1 MTLIP
6 LVVAAAIAV
15 ALGIWFRPG
24 SKPGRT
30 GGANPVVVDE
40 LWLVAGEALEPT
52 FVSIRPSRAAKL
64 RIISAGTTDR
74 KLEIPSL
81 GISVPVQPGRTMTVD
96 LTVGKPGTAE
106 ILLDGIPAGLIVI
119 APTQSR

>member
-1 MTLIP
+1 MNLIP
-6 LVVAAAIAV
+6 LAVAAAIAV

-40 LWLVAGEALEPT
+40 LWLVAGEVLEPR

>member
-1 MTLIP
+1 LNLIP
-6 LVVAAAIAV
+6 LAVAAAIAA

-24 SKPGRT
+24 SKPSRT
-30 GGANPVVVDE
+30 AGANPVVVDE
-40 LWLVAGEALEPT
+40 LWLIAGAELVPPV
-52 FVSIRPSRAAKL
+52 VSIRPSRAAKL
-64 RIISAGTTDR
+64 RIISAGDSDR

-106 ILLDGIPAGLIVI
+106 ILLDRIPAGLIVV

>member
-1 MTLIP
+1 MNLIP
-6 LVVAAAIAV
+6 LAVAAAIAA

-24 SKPGRT
+24 SKPRRT
-30 GGANPVVVDE
+30 GGASHVVVDE
-40 LWLVAGEALEPT
+40 LWLVAGEELEPSV
-52 FVSIRPSRAAKL
+52 VSIRPSRAAKL
-64 RIISAGTTDR
+64 RIIAAGASDR

-106 ILLDGIPAGLIVI
+106 ILMDGIPAGLIVI